1 LRDGGERPMLDVRS
15 RPSTD
20 PEVIPMPSRAQQLL
34 ELGQSV
40 WLDFIRRGHLL
51 SGEFDRDVRESGVV
65 GVTSNPTIFQQAI
78 AGSGD
83 YDAALTEGIARGL
96 EGEPLF
102 EAVAIEDIRMAC
114 DKLKPVFE
122 RSQGLDGRV
131 SLEVSPRLARDTKG
145 TIAAAQRL
153 HTEVARQNVMIKIPA
168 TREGLPAITA
178 TLAAGVSVNV
188 TLIFTLARYHEVMG
202 AWLSGLEQRLGAH
215 GDLSALRSVASFFV
229 SRVDTKVDAA
239 IERRLSTLPDP
250 AAPGAGATERS
261 ELESLRG
268 QAAVANAR
276 LAYAEFEAVIAGERF
291 RRLRER
297 GAHPQRPLWASTSTK
312 NKAYRDVLYVEEL
325 IGPDTVNTLPPATL
339 AAFNDHGRVE
349 SRIRHDLPGARA
361 VFTRL
366 TALGV
371 PVEAL
376 IGELEAEGVQAFA
389 KSFDDLLGALETRRR
404 ELLAQRGH
412 AR

>member
-1 LRDGGERPMLDVRS
+1 
-15 RPSTD
+15 
-20 PEVIPMPSRAQQLL
+20 
-34 ELGQSV
+34 
-40 WLDFIRRGHLL
+40 
-51 SGEFDRDVRESGVV
+51 V

-83 YDAALTEGIARGL
+83 YDAAITDGIARGL

-102 EAVAIEDIRMAC
+102 ESLAIEDIRTAC
-114 DKLKPVFE
+114 DKLRPVFD

-131 SLEVSPRLARDTKG
+131 SLEVSPRLARDTAG

-153 HTEVARQNVMIKIPA
+153 HAAVARQNVMIKIPA

-188 TLIFTLARYHEVMG
+188 TLIFTLARYREVMD
-202 AWLSGLEQRLGAH
+202 AWLAGLEQRLAARGEL
-215 GDLSALRSVASFFV
+215 GALRSVASFFV

-239 IERRLSTLPDP
+239 IERRLGTLPP
-250 AAPGAGATERS
+250 GATERA

-268 QAAVANAR
+268 KAAVANAR
-276 LAYAEFEAVIAGERF
+276 LAYAEFEAVIAAPRF
-291 RRLRER
+291 RALRER

-339 AAFNDHGRVE
+339 AAFNDHGRLE
-349 SRIRHDLPGARA
+349 ARIRHDLPGARA
-361 VFTRL
+361 VIARL

-371 PVEAL
+371 PADML
-376 IGELEAEGVQAFA
+376 IGELEAEGVQTFA

-404 ELLAQRGH
+404 ELLAQRGQ

>member
-1 LRDGGERPMLDVRS
+1 
-15 RPSTD
+15 
-20 PEVIPMPSRAQQLL
+20 MPSRAQQLL
-34 ELGQSV
+34 DLGQSV

-51 SGEFDRDVRESGVV
+51 SGEFDRDVREFGIV

-83 YDAALTEGIARGL
+83 YDAAITDGIARGL

-102 EAVAIEDIRMAC
+102 EALAIEDIRTAC
-114 DKLKPVFE
+114 DKLRPVFE

-131 SLEVSPRLARDTKG
+131 SLEVSPRLARDTAG

-153 HTEVARQNVMIKIPA
+153 HAAVARQNVMIKIPA

-188 TLIFTLARYHEVMG
+188 TLIFTLARYREVMD
-202 AWLSGLEQRLGAH
+202 AWLAGLEQRLAARGEL
-215 GDLSALRSVASFFV
+215 GALRSVASFFV

-239 IERRLSTLPDP
+239 IERRLGTLPP
-250 AAPGAGATERS
+250 GATERA

-268 QAAVANAR
+268 KAAVANAR
-276 LAYAEFEAVIAGERF
+276 LAYAEFEAVIAAPRF
-291 RRLRER
+291 RALRER

-339 AAFNDHGRVE
+339 AAFNDHGRLE
-349 SRIRHDLPGARA
+349 ARIRHDLPGARA
-361 VFTRL
+361 VIARL

-371 PVEAL
+371 PADML
-376 IGELEAEGVQAFA
+376 IGELEAEGVQTFA

-404 ELLAQRGH
+404 ELLAQRGQ